1 MVDINDFNK
10 YRRMSVEYTSSKT
23 MDMFNNGE
31 TPQQQLRR
39 GSVPHILYSQN
50 KNIWGNEDNDQ
61 WKVVGSPPRRPSF
74 SATGTL
80 GFNAASNN
88 SMLSQNIR
96 KNSGVPSIIK
106 EDASEIDNMSLLTP
120 TGGSNSGVSIPQN
133 LSGQWDS
140 LASSWSG
147 GSSIW
152 KSNYS
157 TSTSLGPSSSLLN
170 STSGRNDPF
179 SNFGSS
185 SSIQPPAP
193 RQYRSF
199 SVSVGALGP
208 MNDNYGNYSS
218 SSAAAAAAALTSQ
231 FPLSEKDEIENERLN
246 RLKLNESKIDEA
258 DEVNGDLDMLS
269 ELIDNNKNSSLGLDS
284 LGNTKI
290 RSRSKSSSDTFGIIN
305 NYNMNNQTNHQRYHS
320 QKNFNTYVMG
330 SNKNNLSSA
339 FLNNNNLE
347 LFSNVLNTNT
357 STSTTSVDYNQRI
370 LQFYPH

>member
-50 KNIWGNEDNDQ
+50 KNIWGNDDNDQ

-74 SATGTL
+74 STTSSL
-80 GFNAASNN
+80 GFNTTNNN
-88 SMLSQNIR
+88 SIITQNIR

-106 EDASEIDNMSLLTP
+106 EDTSEIDNMSSLLTP
-120 TGGSNSGVSIPQN
+120 GGSNSGVSIPQN

-157 TSTSLGPSSSLLN
+157 TPTSLGPGSSLLN

-179 SNFGSS
+179 SNFGNSN
-185 SSIQPPAP
+185 SIQPPAP

-208 MNDNYGNYSS
+208 INDNYGSYTSTS
-218 SSAAAAAAALTSQ
+218 AAAAAAAALTSQ

-246 RLKLNESKIDEA
+246 RLKLNESRIDEA
-258 DEVNGDLDMLS
+258 D
-269 ELIDNNKNSSLGLDS
+269 
-284 LGNTKI
+284 
-290 RSRSKSSSDTFGIIN
+290 RKS
-305 NYNMNNQTNHQRYHS
+305 
-320 QKNFNTYVMG
+320 V
-330 SNKNNLSSA
+330 
-339 FLNNNNLE
+339 
-347 LFSNVLNTNT
+347 V
-357 STSTTSVDYNQRI
+357 
-370 LQFYPH
+370 